1 MLAFCKMIPARN
13 WLEIP
18 CNECFSFWN
27 LNRTKSFKKERHQE
41 QNIKTTE
48 YNFKAKETNTGSKK
62 KKAITE
68 SLNKSEISRTKW
80 TPLKIRKKALYQ

>member
-1 MLAFCKMIPARN
+1 MEEGKVGLRQVMLAFCKTIPARN

-18 CNECFSFWN
+18 CNKCFSFWN

-48 YNFKAKETNTGSKK
+48 YNFKAKETNSGSRKNNYR
-62 KKAITE
+62 IT
-68 SLNKSEISRTKW
+68 K
-80 TPLKIRKKALYQ
+80 